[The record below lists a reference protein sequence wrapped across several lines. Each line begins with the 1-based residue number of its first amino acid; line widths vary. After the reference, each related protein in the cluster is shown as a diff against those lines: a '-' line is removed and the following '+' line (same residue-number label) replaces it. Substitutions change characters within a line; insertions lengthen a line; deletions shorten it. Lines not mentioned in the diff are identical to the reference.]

1 MEFRRSF
8 FRLHFLGKPVVASRN
23 VSWFLQ
29 LADTK
34 YSSPEPLF
42 LWLDLSFITH
52 FKSPCLSSIWQPDPH
67 RALNQLHSQRH
78 RNSINTLSW
87 NSCGTWVSYATFS
100 KRLSSYVCIFCAILN
115 NLARV
120 IYVKNAKWMAITCIT
135 LVLSRSTINNVK
147 ITVLLVSLALAARL
161 RKCKRFFFFFFSCVC
176 AKRVSWSQAF
186 LAETVETG
194 NKDRDVSQRHA
205 LFCEES

>member
-1 MEFRRSF
+1 MSEQRNSIPITGECPDLDSASDSESCRERHVISMEFRRSF

-23 VSWFLQ
+23 VSWFLK

-52 FKSPCLSSIWQPDPH
+52 FKSSCLSSIWQLDPH
-67 RALNQLHSQRH
+67 SGLNQLHSQRH

-87 NSCGTWVSYATFS
+87 YLVSWYLDTNSCGTWVSYATFS
-100 KRLSSYVCIFCAILN
+100 TRLSSYVCIFCAILN

-120 IYVKNAKWMAITCIT
+120 IYVKNAK
-135 LVLSRSTINNVK
+135 
-147 ITVLLVSLALAARL
+147 
-161 RKCKRFFFFFFSCVC
+161 
-176 AKRVSWSQAF
+176 
-186 LAETVETG
+186 
-194 NKDRDVSQRHA
+194 
-205 LFCEES
+205 